1 MISVCGV
8 IEVVGVLLSLLFF
21 GLKAGAGC
29 GFSSHSTKTAWYIG
43 LPYLAAGIVFSFIA
57 PALSDR
63 LDSLLNLTLLL
74 HSMLAVLL
82 ILSGVY
88 TAKSWWG
95 GCDVSKKTFLVLS
108 VPCPVCLTATLL
120 ACTILIEALHLNAAL
135 VGIGVGL
142 FLLFAIVFFTHIV
155 KQFHPSP
162 RGLGELMMVVGM
174 FYLIGALI
182 MPAYMNLK
190 DIPTVTASFS
200 NEMLFPLLAMAAVAA
215 FGFVFK
221 RFREGASR

>member
-29 GFSSHSTKTAWYIG
+29 GFSSHSTRTAWYIG

-120 ACTILIEALHLNAAL
+120 ACTILTETLHLDAAL

-190 DIPTVTASFS
+190 DIPAVTASFS
-200 NEMLFPLLAMAAVAA
+200 NEMLFPLLAMVVVAA
-215 FGFVFK
+215 SGFVFK